1 MEARRRRRSE
11 NGLGL
16 RVSLNSHDGTNGPD
30 IGNRRW
36 SRVNLMRIETG
47 MVWTHAGAPDI
58 LLVMV
63 KGMRPL
69 TMPAIGIPPGV
80 VIFRVRLI
88 R

>member
-16 RVSLNSHDGTNGPD
+16 RVSSNSHDGTNGPD

-36 SRVNLMRIETG
+36 SCVNLMHMETG
-47 MVWTHAGAPDI
+47 IVWTHTGAPEI
-58 LLVMV
+58 LLVTV
-63 KGMRPL
+63 KGMRPR